1 MATDHY
7 ENFPVASWWC
17 PAPLRPAVLAIYR
30 FARTADDLADEG
42 DAPAADRLGQLA
54 AYRQALQAVLEGGV
68 GSGRWGP
75 VFEPLAGAV
84 RDHALPPALLHAL
97 LDAFEE
103 DVRHP
108 AYADRDQ
115 LLAYCGRSANPVGR
129 LLLHLYRV
137 GDGLSLRQSDAIC
150 SALQLIN
157 FWQDLS
163 VDLPRGRCY
172 VPAAD
177 LQRHGLLRQDLQPG
191 RDTAASRAL
200 VADLCAW
207 ADRLMREGAP
217 LALRLPGRS
226 GWELRLVVQGGTR
239 ILEKIAAMD
248 HASLSRRPTLRPAD
262 AWRLPW
268 RALRMGPR

>member
-1 MATDHY
+1 VSIDHY

-42 DAPAADRLGQLA
+42 AAPPAERLAQLA
-54 AYRQALQAVLEGGV
+54 AYRQALQAVLDGAD
-68 GSGRWGP
+68 GSGRWAP
-75 VFEPLAGAV
+75 VFEPLAVGL
-84 RDHALPPALLHAL
+84 RTHGLPPKLLHAL

-115 LLAYCGRSANPVGR
+115 LLAYCARSANPVGR

-137 GDGLSLRQSDAIC
+137 GDPLSLRQSDAIC

-157 FWQDLS
+157 FWQDLC

-177 LQRHGLLRQDLQPG
+177 LQHHGLTRRSLQAG
-191 RDTAASRAL
+191 GDTPATRAL
-200 VADLCAW
+200 VAGLCAW
-207 ADRLMREGAP
+207 SASLMREGAP
-217 LALRLPGRS
+217 LALRLPGRI

-239 ILEKIAAMD
+239 ILEKIAAMN

-268 RALRMGPR
+268 RALCMGPR